1 MDLRPM
7 GHLARGRGIRAAGGQ
22 SESEGW
28 YGRCEAAGE
37 AHWPAQAELRPAE
50 STDRERL
57 RGLHSQDRGC
67 TGGESHHD
75 SPDYSIRRRDAG
87 GELISIRLPRSS
99 RLCARRGRRRLRLQ
113 LPSRVVEQKGSLLA
127 HSSGYREQ
135 KPPFWRSIR
144 AAV

>member
-7 GHLARGRGIRAAGGQ
+7 GHLARGRGIRAAGVQ

-50 STDRERL
+50 SSDHARRRRL
-57 RGLHSQDRGC
+57 DSQ
-67 TGGESHHD
+67 
-75 SPDYSIRRRDAG
+75 DYSIRRRDAG